1 MPGGQRLMLVDDEPD
16 LCAMVVEYLGRHG
29 YIVETAANGGEL
41 DKHLNDG
48 VPDLVILDIN
58 LPGESG
64 FDIARR
70 IRARSDVPIV
80 MLTAA
85 DDVIDRVVGLEL
97 GADDYITKP
106 FDLRELRARIQAVL
120 RRNARPAV
128 PATTPVAL
136 SSTTIRF
143 GDFLLD
149 LDSRRLLRDDGQEQE
164 LTAMEFDLLAA
175 FAKNPNRVLSR
186 ERLLVLAHN
195 RDTDPFDRSIDVRI
209 TRIRRKVE
217 RDPARPQVIKTMRG
231 AGYMF
236 VPTGA

>member
-16 LCAMVVEYLGRHG
+16 LCAMVAEYLGRHG

-41 DKHLNDG
+41 DKHLYHS
-48 VPDLVILDIN
+48 VPDLIILDIN

-64 FDIARR
+64 LDIARR
-70 IRARSDVPIV
+70 IRARSDVPII

-85 DDVIDRVVGLEL
+85 DEVIDRVVGLEL
-97 GADDYITKP
+97 GADDYVTKP
-106 FDLRELRARIQAVL
+106 FDLRELRARIQAVI
-120 RRNARPAV
+120 RRNARAAV
-128 PATTPVAL
+128 PATDPVAL
-136 SSTTIRF
+136 PLTAVRF

-149 LDSRRLLRDDGQEQE
+149 LDSRRLMRDDGEEQE

-209 TRIRRKVE
+209 TRIRRKLE

-236 VPTGA
+236 VPTGP